1 MGWASLNFTLAA
13 AGGRPNVMAI
23 LCHGHFED
31 EQTEAQSSGSELR
44 SQSLQVVGP
53 LTLGQVVLKP
63 LPTPML
69 SAWRK
74 TQVDM
79 IKTLASLSSS
89 KANPLRYTP
98 SLWHFIQEKRSCLPG
113 HLRGRV

>member
-1 MGWASLNFTLAA
+1 
-13 AGGRPNVMAI
+13 MAI

-53 LTLGQVVLKP
+53 LTLGQVVLKS
-63 LPTPML
+63 LPTPAL

-74 TQVDM
+74 AQVDM

-89 KANPLRYTP
+89 KANPLRYT
-98 SLWHFIQEKRSCLPG
+98 
-113 HLRGRV
+113 